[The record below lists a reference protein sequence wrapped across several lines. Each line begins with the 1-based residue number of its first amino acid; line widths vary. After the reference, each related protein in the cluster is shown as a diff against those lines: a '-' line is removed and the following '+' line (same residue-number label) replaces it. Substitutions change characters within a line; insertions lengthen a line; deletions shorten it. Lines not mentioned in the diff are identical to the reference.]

1 MSAPRA
7 QNDKRP
13 TIPGSTRLLVA
24 LLVVSVAIN
33 YVDRGNLSIAAPL
46 LKGEMGISPLQLGIL
61 LSSFFWTY
69 SVFNL
74 ISGWVVDRFDVN
86 WALAAGFLLW
96 SGITAATGFVG
107 GFATFLVFRMLVGVG
122 ESVAYPAYSKIL
134 SAHLEERQRGVA
146 NALIDSGTK
155 LGPALGTFAGGLL
168 VAHYGW
174 RPFFIALG
182 LGGLLWLPF
191 WFKFMPD
198 GMKPVQSGAP
208 NAPGLGEIL
217 RHRAIWAAF
226 VGHFSG
232 NYLWYFLLTWLPYYL
247 VHERHLSMVD
257 MATVGSL
264 PTLFTAGATIAAG
277 WLSYR
282 ALAAGATPTRVRK
295 TCTILVGIRG
305 GRHFCPGRFEHDCVH
320 GPAHFREHF
329 LWRFRLEPLG
339 DLPDDRRA
347 ARRRQMVRYGEFRGE
362 PGRRG
367 GPRVDGIRGGP
378 HGKFL
383 LGLRRRRGCRAD
395 GGDGLPVRPGT
406 RRGGELEHAG

>member
-1 MSAPRA
+1 
-7 QNDKRP
+7 
-13 TIPGSTRLLVA
+13 
-24 LLVVSVAIN
+24 LVVSVAIN
-33 YVDRGNLSIAAPL
+33 YIDRGNLSIAAPL
-46 LKGEMGISPLQLGIL
+46 LKGEMGISPLQLGFL

-86 WALAAGFLLW
+86 WVLAAGFLLW

-146 NALIDSGTK
+146 NALIDAGTK

-174 RPFFIALG
+174 RPFFIVLG

-191 WFKFMPD
+191 WFKLMPD
-198 GMKPVQSGAP
+198 GMKPVQSGAA

-226 VGHFSG
+226 MGHFSG

-295 TCTILVGIRG
+295 TCTILGLGFAAVVIFVPVVSDTTVSMVLLIFASISYGVFASSHWAISQTIAGPLAVGRWSGMVNFVGNLAGVVAPALTGFVVDRTGNFFWAFAAVAAVVLTGSMAYLFVLGPVEQAKWSTPG
-305 GRHFCPGRFEHDCVH
+305 GKSVP
-320 GPAHFREHF
+320 
-329 LWRFRLEPLG
+329 
-339 DLPDDRRA
+339 
-347 ARRRQMVRYGEFRGE
+347 
-362 PGRRG
+362 
-367 GPRVDGIRGGP
+367 
-378 HGKFL
+378 
-383 LGLRRRRGCRAD
+383 
-395 GGDGLPVRPGT
+395 PV
-406 RRGGELEHAG
+406 